1 MRSYRLVLVLKGDL
15 KKEDKQKVLSEVKK
29 WVGDPKKEEVKELG
43 EKKLT
48 YPIKHAQ
55 KADFVAMLF
64 DTDKIVD
71 DIHKKLE
78 IQDSVLRHLLV
89 RVK

>member
-43 EKKLT
+43 EKKLM

-55 KADFVAMLF
+55 KADFVAMFF